1 MARNDELREE
11 LQHIVEGLQTYLAD
25 VENRTH
31 QQRSDV
37 ERMTQE
43 RDDMLRHLQEME
55 VDREAVEQQQ
65 QELVPSTETF
75 HTATLP
81 LRTSHC

>member
-65 QELVPSTETF
+65 QELELLQNVSQV
-75 HTATLP
+75 
-81 LRTSHC
+81 

>member
-25 VENRTH
+25 VENRAH

-65 QELVPSTETF
+65 QELELLQNVSQV
-75 HTATLP
+75 
-81 LRTSHC
+81 